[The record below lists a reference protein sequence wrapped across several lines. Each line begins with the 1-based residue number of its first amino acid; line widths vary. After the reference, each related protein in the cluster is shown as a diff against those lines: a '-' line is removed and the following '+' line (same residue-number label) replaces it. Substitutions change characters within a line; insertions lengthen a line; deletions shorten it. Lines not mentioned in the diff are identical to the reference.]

1 MRCVPVD
8 DFLRCLPLTGGGDD
22 FDRITRSRQRAP
34 EARNAHILRHSLILH
49 DHHNGHG
56 LSHVVA

>member
-1 MRCVPVD
+1 MRRVAVD
-8 DFLRCLPLTGGGDD
+8 DFLRCLPLTGGRDD

-49 DHHNGHG
+49 DHHDGHA
-56 LSHVVA
+56 SRCVVA